1 MAPSGSTACRR
12 APVWRNT
19 NLDADFM
26 QSPAVALLEN
36 GRTIRDVI
44 DRRGTADAQ
53 RPFLLAPDD
62 GINLNY
68 AGLKAATRAFADRL
82 QSSHGIAHGDHVG
95 LFLPNGA
102 NFVVAYLGA
111 MYLGAIA
118 CPVNTQLQD
127 PEIEYILASARIKL
141 LCAPQEWTARL
152 RRILEKIPGRCIVVA
167 AEELCAGLP
176 PDPGLPD
183 AVPMPALPPSNGD
196 DLAQIVYTS
205 GSTGRP
211 KGVMLTHSNLL
222 YDCAY
227 IVDWHHMD
235 RDDRALCILPL
246 FHTNAEVLSVLCT
259 LYAGGSVVVPRQ
271 FHASQFWPLA
281 KQHVVTWC
289 SAAPTIFY
297 ILLRR
302 REQTGAA
309 EDAGHRLRF
318 FISGTSALPV
328 DLMRDF
334 ERAFGAIILEGYGLT
349 ETVCRVAFNPHPPA
363 AQRRPG
369 EDDGYRKLG
378 SVGKPI
384 GDAKIR
390 IVDDADRP
398 LAQGERGEIVLR
410 GSVLMQG
417 YFNNDAETAKA
428 FKGGWFHTGDI
439 GYLDADGYLFI
450 VDRKKDMIIRGG
462 QNIYPREVDN
472 VLVLHP
478 AIAEAAVIG
487 IADEKYGEEVKAYVV
502 RREGASV
509 SPEEIIGFCREHLA
523 AYKCPKSVAFID
535 AMPKGPTGKLLRA
548 QLARFEREFSQ
559 EEKKA

>member
-1 MAPSGSTACRR
+1 MLTTAII
-12 APVWRNT
+12 
-19 NLDADFM
+19 
-26 QSPAVALLEN
+26 SPEI
-36 GRTIRDVI
+36 GRSIREVI
-44 DRRGTADAQ
+44 DRRGVADAQ
-53 RPFLLAPDD
+53 RPFLIAPDD
-62 GINLNY
+62 GVNLNY
-68 AGLKAATRAFADRL
+68 GELRSAARAFAHRL
-82 QSSHGIAHGDHVG
+82 QSTYAVGKGDHVG

-111 MYLGAIA
+111 MYLGAVA

-127 PEIEYILASARIKL
+127 PEIEYIVARARIKL

-152 RRILEKIPGRCIVVA
+152 RGILVKIPCHCIVVP
-167 AEELCAGLP
+167 AEELCAGLQQ
-176 PDPGLPD
+176 DSNLPAD
-183 AVPMPALPPSNGD
+183 APAPALPPSNAD
-196 DLAQIVYTS
+196 DIAQIVHTS

-211 KGVMLTHSNLL
+211 KGVMLTHRNLL
-222 YDCAY
+222 LDSAY
-227 IVDWHHMD
+227 IVEWH
-235 RDDRALCILPL
+235 RLSCDDRALCILPL
-246 FHTNAEVLSVLCT
+246 FHTNAEVLSVLCS
-259 LYAGGSVVVPRQ
+259 LYVGGSVVVPSQ
-271 FHASQFWPLA
+271 FHASQFWSLA
-281 KQHVVTWC
+281 KMHAVTWC

-302 REQTGAA
+302 REQAGSS
-309 EDAGHRLRF
+309 EDTGHRLRF

-328 DLMRDF
+328 GLMRDF
-334 ERAFGAIILEGYGLT
+334 ERAFGTIILEGYGLT

-384 GDAKIR
+384 GDAEIA

-410 GSVLMQG
+410 GSVLMKG
-417 YFNNDAETAKA
+417 YFDNAAATDEA

-439 GYLDADGYLFI
+439 GYLDAEGYLYI
-450 VDRKKDMIIRGG
+450 IDRKKDLIIRGG

-478 AIAEAAVIG
+478 AVAEAAVIG

-502 RREGASV
+502 RKAGASV

-535 AMPKGPTGKLLRA
+535 AIPKGPTGKLLRA
-548 QLARFEREFSQ
+548 QLARFERQLSH
-559 EEKKA
+559 EESKA